1 MGNIPVPKAVVP
13 PFYASLKGTMA
24 MSQREASPPGGRT
37 ILTYGRAIVVGD
49 CRRHDERTLRRT
61 SASMILF
68 GYRDC
73 ICAGHSGNVRIR
85 RDELPDA
92 VLLKFQ

>member
-1 MGNIPVPKAVVP
+1 M
-13 PFYASLKGTMA
+13 
-24 MSQREASPPGGRT
+24 
-37 ILTYGRAIVVGD
+37 VGD
-49 CRRHDERTLRRT
+49 CRRHDERTLRRM